1 MAWTKF
7 MDMHS
12 GGGTKT
18 DYESIYI
25 EAGSKGEAIDVFEE
39 VFDQHPYE
47 VACGCCGENFSVSS
61 YETLKEATKYERK
74 SGKQPLKEYL
84 QQTSIIKVIY
94 KQGE

>member
-7 MDMHS
+7 MDMYS
-12 GGGTKT
+12 GGGPKT

-47 VACGCCGENFSVSS
+47 VA
-61 YETLKEATKYERK
+61 
-74 SGKQPLKEYL
+74 
-84 QQTSIIKVIY
+84 
-94 KQGE
+94 